1 MKEKKSNE
9 EKRKIKIKIICV
21 WGILVVLLWATGMI
35 FSGKNS
41 IIGDRLLLIESAL
54 IFIPFVLGIIVSI
67 FKRIKSLLTSNKMT
81 NMLLGTIIIVAII
94 TISIGV
100 TIKALGSP
108 SEKYSIQKV
117 TVISVKNGKIIVDG
131 SKFYNGDTR
140 QIEIN
145 KPFFAEIKS
154 GDIITVRCPDNPE
167 EMYYVLDEKM
177 GDNVFIEGL
186 FFIGFLMIM
195 EIISFFLEYM
205 DNSNNRRVRN

>member
-21 WGILVVLLWATGMI
+21 WGILVVLLWATGII

-67 FKRIKSLLTSNKMT
+67 FKRIKSLLTSNKIT
-81 NMLLGTIIIVAII
+81 NMLLGII
-94 TISIGV
+94 TIATIITIAIGV
-100 TIKALGSP
+100 TIKVLGSP

-117 TVISVKNGKIIVDG
+117 NVIGVSNGKIIVDG
-131 SKFYNGDTR
+131 SNFYHGDAK
-140 QIEIN
+140 QIEVN
-145 KPFFAEIKS
+145 KPLFAQVKS

-167 EMYYVLDEKM
+167 EMYYVLEEKV
-177 GDNVFIEGL
+177 GDNVFIVGL
-186 FFIGFLMIM
+186 FFIGALMII
-195 EIISFFLEYM
+195 EIILFIFV
-205 DNSNNRRVRN
+205 DCNPKNRRVRN